1 MKLGRTRDVRGDEIE
16 VDPDLVDR
24 LVELYCDWRTECAA
38 VRASYGRLSGAPA
51 SERELAFAAFSAALD
66 REESAAETY
75 AAHLELIASLG
86 TGDTPE
92 ASHRTRIT
100 RER

>member
-1 MKLGRTRDVRGDEIE
+1 MKLGRATGVKGDEIE

-38 VRASYGRLSGAPA
+38 VRASYERLSSVPA
-51 SERELAFAAFSAALD
+51 SERELSFAAFGAALD
-66 REESAAETY
+66 REGSAAAMY

-86 TGDTPE
+86 TGDTPDT
-92 ASHRTRIT
+92 SHRTRIR

>member
-1 MKLGRTRDVRGDEIE
+1 MKLGRTSHVRGDEIE

-38 VRASYGRLSGAPA
+38 VRASYERLSTASA
-51 SERELAFAAFSAALD
+51 SERELAFAAFTTALD
-66 REESAAETY
+66 REGSAAEMY
-75 AAHLELIASLG
+75 AGHLQLIASLG
-86 TGDTPE
+86 TGDTSE
-92 ASHRTRIT
+92 ASHLTRIR

>member
-1 MKLGRTRDVRGDEIE
+1 MRLGRARDVRGGEIE

-38 VRASYGRLSGAPA
+38 VRACYERLSDASA
-51 SERELAFAAFSAALD
+51 SERDLAFAAFTVALE
-66 REESAAETY
+66 REGSAAETY
-75 AAHLELIASLG
+75 AAHLELIASHG

-92 ASHRTRIT
+92 ASHRTRIR